1 MSLGAG
7 GETALGSA
15 GNGVSAMINSCDILI
30 SGGGIA
36 GLTAAAAFGTAGYN
50 VVCVDPT
57 PPITERDVDGSDLR
71 TTAFLQPA
79 QALLEKCGFW
89 GRLKSYAAPLQI
101 MRIVDAGGDIP
112 EPRVVRD
119 FNASDIS
126 DQPFG
131 WNLPNWLLRREMV
144 ARLAELPNVD
154 FRPGT
159 GTASLFTRTAEAR
172 VGLSDGSRLRCKLVI
187 AADGRN
193 SPMRE
198 AAGISVHTTRYGQK
212 ALAFA
217 VTHPI
222 AHENVSTEIHRSG
235 GPFTLVPLPDWKGQ
249 PSSAIVWM
257 ERGPRAVELLNLDT
271 DAFETA
277 MTERSCGLFGPLKLA
292 SRRTIWPIIS
302 QSAARLSGERIA
314 LMAEAA
320 HVVPPIGAQGLNMSL
335 GDLRSLLDLA
345 QARPDGLGDAQMLDA
360 YHNSRH
366 AEIDL
371 RVKGIDLLNRAS
383 MIEARPLRDARA
395 MGLNA
400 LYSMAPVRK
409 TLMQMGL
416 GVR

>member
-1 MSLGAG
+1 MSQ
-7 GETALGSA
+7 
-15 GNGVSAMINSCDILI
+15 SCDILI

-36 GLTAAAAFGTAGYN
+36 GLTAAAAFGAAGFD
-50 VVCVDPT
+50 VICVDPA
-57 PPITERDVDGSDLR
+57 PPVTERDAEGSDLR

-79 QALLEKCGFW
+79 RGLLEQCGLW
-89 GRLKSYAAPLQI
+89 ARLAEHAAPLQI
-101 MRIVDAGGDIP
+101 MRIVDAGGDVP

-119 FNASDIS
+119 FNAADIS

-144 ARLAELPNVD
+144 ARLADLPNVD

-159 GTASLFTRTAEAR
+159 GTTSLFTRTAEAR
-172 VGLSDGSRLRCKLVI
+172 VGLSDGSRVRARLVV

-198 AAGISVHTTRYGQK
+198 AAGIGVHTTRYGQK

-222 AHENVSTEIHRSG
+222 AHDNVSTEIHRSG
-235 GPFTLVPLPDWKGQ
+235 GPFTLVPLPDWQGQ

-257 ERGPRAVELLNLDT
+257 ERGPKALEFLNMEAE
-271 DAFETA
+271 AFEAA

-292 SRRTIWPIIS
+292 SRRTIWSIIS
-302 QSAARLSGERIA
+302 QSAERLSGERIA

-335 GDLRSLLDLA
+335 GDLRTLLDLA
-345 QARPDGLGDAQMLDA
+345 QARPGDLGDAGMLAA
-360 YHNSRH
+360 YHKARH
-366 AEIDL
+366 TEIEL

-383 MIEARPLRDARA
+383 MVETRALRDARA
-395 MGLNA
+395 MGLSA
-400 LYSMAPVRK
+400 LYSLAPVRK